1 MAERTTFQL
10 WYGRDEPP
18 VEPIPLHA
26 GPVTAELVG
35 RDLRAVRY
43 GGLGIAQRVY
53 IAIRDRNW
61 DTVPGTM
68 HDLTIDQGDDQF
80 TVRFTVAHHR
90 ADVNLTWQGE
100 IRGEPDGTISFAMDC
115 TVNTDLDYKLI
126 GLNIHHGMGAYVGRP
141 YEGDSPAGPVS
152 GVFTQRVFPQ
162 LVVDDTEVPI
172 FPDVSRLTTHLTA
185 DVAVTFTFDGDTFEF
200 EDQRNWTDG
209 SFKSQ
214 SYPPRRGGLFHADAG
229 QHVFQKVTIRAE
241 GPVPAAQAEDSVIAV
256 ALGAPTGRR
265 LPPIGLGMA
274 SHGGDLSPREVEL
287 LRVLH
292 PAHLRVDLHLS
303 SSNVARDLQRA
314 VRAASALET
323 TLELALFV
331 TDAAAS
337 ELAALVSSLADL
349 PVTVARVL
357 VFHEEEPATSP
368 RWLDMAHVALDS
380 VLPGVTFGSGSNAN
394 FCELNRHQ
402 PGRPAGDAIC
412 FGITPQIHAFDE
424 RSIAEN
430 LAPEA
435 EVVRSARA
443 FSGAPVV
450 VSPVTLR
457 PRFNAV
463 AQSDV
468 TAVAGELPY
477 AVDARQMSLFAAGW
491 TLGSVKYLAEGG
503 AASVTYCETTG
514 WRGVMETEAGSP
526 EPNLFPSRPGEVFPL
541 YHVLADLADLRD
553 ADLVAVESSNPI
565 EVEALALRNASGT
578 HLLLANLT
586 PEPSLVTLA
595 GPIGGAARIR
605 RLNEETA
612 PSAMATPE
620 AFRRDGTPFDRPT
633 VTLAPFEVARI
644 DLDA

>member
-1 MAERTTFQL
+1 MAERTTFQR

-43 GGLGIAQRVY
+43 GGLELAQRIY

-68 HDLTIDQGDDQF
+68 HDLTIDQDDDQF
-80 TVRFTVAHHR
+80 TVRFTVAHRR
-90 ADVNLTWQGE
+90 ADVNLTWHGE
-100 IRGEPDGTISFAMDC
+100 IRGEPDGTISYAMDC
-115 TVNTDLDYKLI
+115 TVNEDLDYKLI

-141 YEGDSPAGPVS
+141 YGGDSPAGPVS

-172 FPDVSRLTTHLTA
+172 FPDVSRLTTHLTQ
-185 DVAVTFTFDGDTFEF
+185 DVAVTFTFEGDTFEF

-241 GPVPAAQAEDSVIAV
+241 GPAPNAQPTEATITVN
-256 ALGAPTGRR
+256 LGERAGQR

-274 SHGGDLSPREVEL
+274 SHGGELSLRETLL
-287 LRVLH
+287 LRSLR
-292 PAHLRVDLHLS
+292 PAHLRVDLHLAAS
-303 SSNVARDLQRA
+303 RATAELDRA
-314 VRAASALET
+314 VRAANALDT
-323 TLELALFV
+323 GLELAIFV
-331 TDAAAS
+331 TDNATA
-337 ELAALVSSLADL
+337 ELAALAPSLANL
-349 PVTVARVL
+349 PVPVSRVL
-357 VFHEEEPATSP
+357 VFHEQEQATSP
-368 RWLDMAHVALDS
+368 RWLDLAHAALDN

-402 PGRPAGDAIC
+402 PARPAGDAIS

-424 RSIAEN
+424 RSLAEN

-503 AASVTYCETTG
+503 ADSVTYYETIG
-514 WRGVMETEAGSP
+514 WQGVMETEAGSP
-526 EPNLFPSRPGEVFPL
+526 EPSLFPSRPGEVFPL
-541 YHVLADLADLRD
+541 YHVLADLAELRQGHV
-553 ADLVAVESSNPI
+553 LPVESSNPFA
-565 EVEALALRNASGT
+565 VDGLALRDDAGT

-586 PEPSLVTLA
+586 PDSQDVRLELPA
-595 GPIGGAARIR
+595 GNAARIR
-605 RLNEETA
+605 RLNDTTA
-612 PSAMATPE
+612 ATALVQPGG
-620 AFRRDGTPFDRPT
+620 FRATTEHFNGLA
-633 VTLAPFEVARI
+633 VTLAPFEVVRI
-644 DLDA
+644 DTNT